1 MGRYIARR
9 LLIAIPTLIVIS
21 FVIYAILALAPIDP
35 LSQFGA
41 DPRVPAEVRER
52 IRESLGLNQPWPL
65 RYVKWVTA
73 MFRGDFGVSFMSHS
87 SVGDLI
93 AQRLP
98 NTLAVVGVAYILGVL
113 MGIPV
118 GMISAIKR
126 YSFFDHA
133 ATTLAFMGFSVPTF
147 FTGLLLIIIFGIK
160 LRWFPFIYSSTLQV
174 HDLESIGQQIKQSI
188 MPITVLALSHPD
200 PGAPYPLQ
208 RTATTEA
215 LLTATTVKANMLRPP
230 LSLWSDAWYQ
240 FRRHQ
245 LAMAGLIVL
254 SFLIIA
260 TLVGPY
266 VWPTKMD
273 AIDFAQSLQGPSAD
287 HPFGTDD
294 LGRDIFARSLWGG
307 RVSIAVGLTAVII
320 AFTLGMT
327 IGSLAG
333 YFGRLDNPLMR
344 LTDLFLSLPILPL
357 LLIII
362 YLFRY

>member
-1 MGRYIARR
+1 MGRYVVRR
-9 LLIAIPTLIVIS
+9 LLIAIPTLLVIS

-52 IRESLGLNQPWPL
+52 IRDSLGLNQPWPL

-174 HDLESIGQQIKQSI
+174 HDLASLGQQIKQSI
-188 MPITVLALSHPD
+188 MPITVLALFDVATIARYVRAEMLEHL
-200 PGAPYPLQ
+200 PLDYV
-208 RTATTEA
+208 RTARGKGLMERF
-215 LLTATTVKANMLRPP
+215 VVLRHV
-230 LSLWSDAWYQ
+230 LRNSL
-240 FRRHQ
+240 
-245 LAMAGLIVL
+245 IPVV
-254 SFLIIA
+254 
-260 TLVGPY
+260 TLVALGVPA
-266 VWPTKMD
+266 VFGG
-273 AIDFAQSLQGPSAD
+273 AIVTEQVFRVPGIGELLVTSIGNGDIPVVATVAF
-287 HPFGTDD
+287 
-294 LGRDIFARSLWGG
+294 IFAVL
-307 RVSIAVGLTAVII
+307 VVLFNLLADILYAV
-320 AFTLGMT
+320 
-327 IGSLAG
+327 
-333 YFGRLDNPLMR
+333 LDPR
-344 LTDLFLSLPILPL
+344 I
-357 LLIII
+357 
-362 YLFRY
+362 RYS

>member
-1 MGRYIARR
+1 MGRYVVRR
-9 LLIAIPTLIVIS
+9 LLIAIPTLLVIS

-52 IRESLGLNQPWPL
+52 IRDSLGLNQPWPL

-174 HDLESIGQQIKQSI
+174 HDLASLGQQIKQSI
-188 MPITVLALSHPD
+188 MPITVLALFDVATIARYVRAEMLEHL
-200 PGAPYPLQ
+200 PLDYV
-208 RTATTEA
+208 RTARGKGLMERF
-215 LLTATTVKANMLRPP
+215 VVLRHV
-230 LSLWSDAWYQ
+230 LRNSL
-240 FRRHQ
+240 
-245 LAMAGLIVL
+245 IPVV
-254 SFLIIA
+254 
-260 TLVGPY
+260 TLVALGVPA
-266 VWPTKMD
+266 VFGG
-273 AIDFAQSLQGPSAD
+273 AIVTEQVFRVPGIGELLVTSIGNGDIPVVATVVF
-287 HPFGTDD
+287 
-294 LGRDIFARSLWGG
+294 IFAVL
-307 RVSIAVGLTAVII
+307 VVLFNLLADILYAV
-320 AFTLGMT
+320 
-327 IGSLAG
+327 
-333 YFGRLDNPLMR
+333 LDPR
-344 LTDLFLSLPILPL
+344 I
-357 LLIII
+357 
-362 YLFRY
+362 RYT